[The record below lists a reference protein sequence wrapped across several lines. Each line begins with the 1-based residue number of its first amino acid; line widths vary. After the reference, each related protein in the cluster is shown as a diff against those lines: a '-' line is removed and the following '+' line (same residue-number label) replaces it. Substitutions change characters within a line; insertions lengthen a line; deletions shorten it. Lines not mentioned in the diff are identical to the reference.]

1 MACRILI
8 VEDNPTN
15 LELMGYLLRSAG
27 HDVLT
32 AADGVDGLE
41 LAFQEH
47 PDVILMD
54 LQMPRLD
61 GYQAARQLKAHALLR
76 ETPLI
81 AVTALA
87 MVGDRERVLAAGF
100 DGYIS
105 KPISPERFTG
115 QVIAF
120 LEARHTVPTPGRM
133 PEPRL
138 SAATLLMVDNAP
150 ANLAVVRGTLEP
162 LGYRLNTASD
172 VTTGLALAERLLPHL
187 DLILSDI
194 HLPGRDG
201 FDLIRAVRTHPR
213 LRAVPVAFISSTIW
227 AEADRQTALSLGA
240 VGFIL
245 RPIEP
250 AALLAAI
257 DGLLRPPVHDR
268 GLA

>member
-27 HDVLT
+27 HHVLT

-41 LAFQEH
+41 LAFQEQ

-54 LQMPRLD
+54 LQMPRLA
-61 GYQAARQLKAHALLR
+61 GYQAARRLKSHALLR
-76 ETPLI
+76 ETPLV

-87 MVGDRERVLAAGF
+87 MVGDRERVLASGF
-100 DGYIS
+100 DGYS
-105 KPISPERFTG
+105 AKPISPERFTE

-120 LEARHTVPTPGRM
+120 LDARRAVPSPG
-133 PEPRL
+133 PGPGQRL
-138 SAATLLMVDNAP
+138 TAATLLMVDNAP
-150 ANLAVVRGTLEP
+150 ANLAVVRSTLEP
-162 LGYRLNTASD
+162 LGYRLHTAGD
-172 VTTGLALAERLLPHL
+172 VTTGLALAERMLPHL

-194 HLPGRDG
+194 HLPGLDG
-201 FDLIRAVRTHPR
+201 FDLIRAVRSHPR
-213 LRAVPVAFISSTIW
+213 LRSVPVAFISSTIW
-227 AEADRQTALSLGA
+227 AEGDRQTGLSLGA

-250 AALLAAI
+250 KELIAAI
-257 DGLLRPPVHDR
+257 DGFLARPQPDR
-268 GLA
+268 GCP